1 MEIRVPHIE
10 RFLLS
15 AEVPLKLGF
24 SFGNDAP
31 PTGIFIQK
39 YRRYLSAMTIAEN
52 DFIGGHP

>member
-1 MEIRVPHIE
+1 MEIRMPRIK
-10 RFLLS
+10 RFFLGR
-15 AEVPLKLGF
+15 EVALKLRF